1 MIKSIYLNSNF
12 FVALAAIVFIY
23 VLSYVWPILL
33 PLAHLCLALFIIF
46 CIADSW
52 RLSQLTESV
61 FVTRDVPLKLSLS
74 DGETIYYTL
83 ENQSQTKLHAEFFD
97 ELPEQFQHRGMIR
110 QLILEAEEIKE
121 IPYFIRP
128 YERGE
133 YQFGKCYLIYSLAPF
148 HFIQRRLTFDLES
161 TSMVIP
167 SVKQMRKHE
176 LQVFSQTAS
185 LSGIRKIRQV
195 GENDEFE
202 HIRPYAQ
209 GDNIKS
215 INWKATS
222 RQNQLMVNQY
232 QNSRHQSVYCILDKG
247 RSMKM
252 PFDGMTLLD
261 YSINSVLSISNIILK
276 KFDYAGLITFS
287 DTIDSMVKAS
297 AKQGQLERIAGHLYK
312 QSTGFK
318 ESNFELLH
326 QLTRRLIKNRSIWL
340 FYTNFETPHDLRRQ
354 LPYMKLMSRRH
365 LFVVIIFINTELEAA
380 SDMEV
385 ESKSD
390 IYTKT
395 FAEKMIM
402 EKELIKDELIRNG
415 IQTILTKPS
424 ELSINVINKYLEIKA
439 RRLR

>member
-1 MIKSIYLNSNF
+1 MIKSIYLKSNF
-12 FVALAAIVFIY
+12 FVALAVIVFVYI
-23 VLSYVWPILL
+23 LSYVWPILL
-33 PLAHLCLALFIIF
+33 PIAHLFLLLFVVF

-52 RLSQLTESV
+52 RLSKLQDSLLVIRE
-61 FVTRDVPLKLSLS
+61 VPLKLSLS
-74 DGETIYYTL
+74 DGDTIYYTI
-83 ENQSQTKLHAEFFD
+83 ENKSQSNVHVEFYD
-97 ELPEQFQHRGMIR
+97 ELPEQFQHRDMIR
-110 QLILEAEEIKE
+110 ALILEPEEIKE

-133 YQFGKCYLIYSLAPF
+133 YHFGNCHLIYSVAPF
-148 HFIQRRLTFDLES
+148 EFIQRRLVFDLET

-222 RQNQLMVNQY
+222 RQNLLMVNQY

-287 DTIDSMVKAS
+287 DTIDSMVMAS
-297 AKQGQLERIAGHLYK
+297 AKQGQLEKIADHLYK
-312 QSTGFK
+312 QNTGFN

-326 QLTRRLIKNRSIWL
+326 QLTRRIIKNRSIWL

-365 LFVVIIFINTELEAA
+365 LFVVIIFINTELETA

-402 EKELIKDELIRNG
+402 EKEIIKDELIRNG

>member
-1 MIKSIYLNSNF
+1 MLKSIYLYCNF
-12 FVALAAIVFIY
+12 FIAQAAIVFVY
-23 VLSYVWPILL
+23 VLSYIWPLLL
-33 PLAHLCLALFIIF
+33 PVAHFCLFLFLLICIF
-46 CIADSW
+46 DLW
-52 RLSQLTESV
+52 RLHSV
-61 FVTRDVPLKLSLS
+61 RNDLSVSREVPLKLSLS
-74 DGETIYYTL
+74 DGENIYYKL
-83 ENQSQTKLHAEFFD
+83 ENESKSNVHIEFYD
-97 ELPEQFQHRGMIR
+97 ELPEQFQHRAMIR
-110 QLILEAEEIKE
+110 KTTLGAKEIKE
-121 IPYFIRP
+121 ISYYIRP

-133 YQFGKCYLIYSLAPF
+133 YHFGNCYLIYSLAPF
-148 HFIQRRLTFDLES
+148 HFIQRRLTFNLETES
-161 TSMVIP
+161 KVIP

-202 HIRPYAQ
+202 HIKPYTQ

-276 KFDYAGLITFS
+276 KFDYAGLISFS
-287 DTIDSMVKAS
+287 DTIDSVLKAS
-297 AKQGQLERIAGHLYK
+297 AKQGQLERIADHLYK
-312 QSTGFK
+312 QSTGFN

-326 QLTRRLIKNRSIWL
+326 QLTRRTIKNRSIWL

-354 LPYMKLMSRRH
+354 LPYMKLMNKRH
-365 LFVVIIFINTELEAA
+365 LFVVIIFINTELEAVNN
-380 SDMEV
+380 MKV
-385 ESKSD
+385 ETNSD

-402 EKELIKDELIRNG
+402 DKELIKDELIRNG
-415 IQTILTKPS
+415 IQTILTRPS